1 MESFMR
7 KASNGFEQRYFG
19 RVIDNFTCDDPI
31 MQQSLPNIMGEYLFY
46 HIVDS
51 PETATQIM
59 SSLNAGDFPGEFN
72 FFVLDII
79 DRCDFDKHDM
89 VSRVSFDAKF
99 QKIFEK
105 ICCSLPPKVVDL
117 ENVSNDPLS
126 QVTSDSSF
134 IERNGVLISMN
145 IDTHINSIE
154 LYQQQKE
161 LVDMDEATQYELS
174 ETSYRMISTIE
185 QINETSGLLKQQHQT
200 MSHLQKMQCAIAQTT
215 QAINLCERHI
225 QIKKAD
231 LQKHEA
237 KVNELTESKDC
248 YENEMKLSLL
258 TEQES
263 QSIESIQNEI
273 IAKNVQLHLVA
284 SEMNDLK
291 KRREFISD
299 YFENSLMSRY
309 SVLAEHSMI
318 HSNNASELNLRK
330 EELVQ
335 SKERQR
341 QTDANLIE
349 NQNELMRLRGKH
361 LEKKL
366 ILRELEQQKIKIEG
380 MQPLLFAELNKM
392 NAQQQNCIAVLH
404 RLRAQKPYDATQI
417 HNPDI
422 VDMSEEEVNNHLNIA
437 RHQLKTYDNS
447 NSFDMNVLKTFSNDR
462 ENFMRRRVELSQ
474 LESKIRLVMKK
485 IEASMETSFQKTFHD
500 LAKRF
505 SKIFVRFVSNGSAT
519 LHLIKE
525 ENGQIGS
532 VVPTGNEIVKS
543 KMQEAV
549 GLNIMA
555 RFGET
560 AESFD
565 SLFGSER
572 RLVALVFIIS
582 MQQLCITPFYL
593 FDCVDEVVILNC
605 HIKTYLDMSFQ
616 FRSYFS

>member
-1 MESFMR
+1 MFEGIKSMESFMR

-31 MQQSLPNIMGEYLFY
+31 MQQSLPNLMGEYLFY

-72 FFVLDII
+72 FFVLNII
-79 DRCDFDKHDM
+79 DRCDFEKHDT

-105 ICCSLPPKVVDL
+105 ICCSLPSIDVDL

-126 QVTSDSSF
+126 QVTSDSNF
-134 IERNGVLISMN
+134 IERNGALISTN
-145 IDTHINSIE
+145 IDKHNNSIE

-185 QINETSGLLKQQHQT
+185 QINETSGVLEQQHQT
-200 MSHLQKMQCAIAQTT
+200 MSHVQKMQCALAKTT
-215 QAINLCERHI
+215 QAINLCEGHI

-237 KVNELTESKDC
+237 KVEELTESKDR

-263 QSIESIQNEI
+263 KSIESIQNKI
-273 IAKNVQLHLVA
+273 IAENVRLHLVA
-284 SEMNDLK
+284 SEMNELK
-291 KRREFISD
+291 KRREVISD

-309 SVLAEHSMI
+309 SVLEEHSMI

-335 SKERQR
+335 SKELQR

-349 NQNELMRLRGKH
+349 NQNGLMRLRGEH
-361 LEKKL
+361 GEKKL
-366 ILRELEQQKIKIEG
+366 TLRDLEQQRSKIEG

-447 NSFDMNVLKTFSNDR
+447 NSFDMNVLKTFTNDR

-474 LESKIRLVMKK
+474 LESKIRLVMNK
-485 IEASMETSFQKTFHD
+485 IEASMKTSFQKTFHD

-505 SKIFVRFVSNGSAT
+505 SKIFVRFVPNGSAT

-525 ENGQIGS
+525 ENDQIGS

-543 KMQEAV
+543 KIQEAV

-565 SLFGSER
+565 SLFGSKR

-582 MQQLCITPFYL
+582 MQKLCVTPFYL
-593 FDCVDEVVILNC
+593 FDCVDEVIILNC
-605 HIKTYLDMSFQ
+605 HIKTYLDV
-616 FRSYFS
+616 